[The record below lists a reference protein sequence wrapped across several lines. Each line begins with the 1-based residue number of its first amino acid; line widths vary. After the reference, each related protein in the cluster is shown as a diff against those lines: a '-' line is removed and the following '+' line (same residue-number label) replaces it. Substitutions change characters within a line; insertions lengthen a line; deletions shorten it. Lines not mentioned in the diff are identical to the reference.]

1 MKIISW
7 NINGI
12 RAAAKKGLGGFMKSE
27 RADIFC
33 FQEVKA
39 VAEQVPEGAG
49 LPDNYYS
56 YWNSAE
62 RAGYSGIAT
71 YTKIEPKII
80 INGMENEDFD
90 KEGRVLITK
99 FNEFTLL
106 NVYFPNGKMSKARL
120 FYKMGFYEYFLKY
133 VNNLRSQGEKIIFL
147 GDVNTAHREM
157 DLARPKE
164 NELISGFLKE
174 ERRWIDKVVENG
186 YVDTFR
192 VLQPN
197 KVKYSWWSQ
206 RSRARLR
213 NVGWRIDYVFVDE
226 SLMPKVKEAF
236 ILDEVMGSDHS
247 PVGIEIE
254 F

>member
-39 VAEQVPEGAG
+39 MAEQVPEGAS

-71 YTKIEPKII
+71 YTKIEPKMI

-120 FYKMGFYEYFLKY
+120 FYKMDFYEYFLKY
-133 VNNLRSQGEKIIFL
+133 INNLRSQGEKIIFL

-192 VLQPN
+192 ALQPN